1 VGTEGAAGALELGD
15 PLSIETAD
23 GRTIE
28 FDVVG
33 LVEDDDGKSFAVC
46 YSEDG
51 DEFIVTDPNGALLED
66 AKLAQEILDEFL
78 AQADESTDEEPGA

>member
-1 VGTEGAAGALELGD
+1 MGTEGPAGALELGD

-33 LVEDDDGKSFAVC
+33 LVEDDDGKAFAVC

-66 AKLAQEILDEFL
+66 AELAQEILDEFL
-78 AQADESTDEEPGA
+78 AQADESTEEEPGA

>member
-1 VGTEGAAGALELGD
+1 MGALRLGD

-33 LVEDDDGKSFAVC
+33 LVEDDEAHGYAVC

-78 AQADESTDEEPGA
+78 AQADETTDEEPDGAG

>member
-1 VGTEGAAGALELGD
+1 MGPAEGAGTRRS
-15 PLSIETAD
+15 LSIETSD

-33 LVEDDDGKSFAVC
+33 LVEDDDGNAFAVC

-78 AQADESTDEEPGA
+78 AQADESTEEEPGA